1 MKYLNIILKFWRP
14 KVSRVFVSVVV
25 DLVIDIESENELSH
39 VINEMDYSFSDTT
52 GYAVILDS
60 NIIDYTLES
69 SNG

>member
-1 MKYLNIILKFWRP
+1 M
-14 KVSRVFVSVVV
+14 SRVFVSVVV
-25 DLVIDIESENELSH
+25 DLIIDIESENELPH

-52 GYAVILDS
+52 GDAVILDS